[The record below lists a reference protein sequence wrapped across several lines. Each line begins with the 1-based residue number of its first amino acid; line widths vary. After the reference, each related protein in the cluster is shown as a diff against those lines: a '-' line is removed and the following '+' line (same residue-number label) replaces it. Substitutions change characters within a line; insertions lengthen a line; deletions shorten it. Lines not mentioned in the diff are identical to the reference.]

1 MNPKTR
7 VTNIYPRSDFGHF
20 RCPVNGLDQSRE
32 SVYASSSDDDDQPL
46 MASIIQGA
54 EDELFSTVLDAVRC
68 LPTDKQA
75 AILLDTSLALIGA
88 GRCGVFSVVSSSGL
102 NLRP

>member
-7 VTNIYPRSDFGHF
+7 VTNICPRSDFGHF

-32 SVYASSSDDDDQPL
+32 SVYASDDDDDQSR

-54 EDELFSTVLDAVRC
+54 EDELISTVLDAVRC

-75 AILLDTSLALIGA
+75 SILLDTSLALIEA

-102 NLRP
+102 NLRS